1 MDYKEAV
8 KHSKNKK
15 GMKQSVNGLFSNSS
29 ELLEAIG
36 ENRDGIDHGSG
47 YAFALKEMSEHYY
60 QARKAWLTG
69 DLETVAEFFGL
80 YV

>member
-1 MDYKEAV
+1 MTVEEAI

-15 GMKQSVNGLFSNSS
+15 GMKYSFKGLCENSADLLDNIT
-29 ELLEAIG
+29 ELE
-36 ENRDGIDHGSG
+36 EIDYGAG
-47 YAFALKEMSEHYY
+47 YAFSLRELATNYNE
-60 QARKAWLTG
+60 ARTAWLEG